1 MQKYSADLVRERW
14 ERKGTVDRPDI
25 LGKLIEARDPLTQ
38 ERLTFADLA
47 TNSST
52 NVVAGADTVVVS
64 LMGTLWNLLKTP
76 EAARTL
82 ANEIRQNVTPGV
94 VPEFA
99 SVSRLPYLDGCIKEG
114 MRLLTAFSGPMPRVS
129 PPGGLDIG
137 GLKIPAGTYMDVM
150 FSRIHQNELIFEEPL
165 AFKPER
171 WSGPNAVKLEYYFL
185 GVWLPKIIDHIQ
197 LTIAVQYRPS

>member
-14 ERKGTVDRPDI
+14 ERQGTIDRPDI

-64 LMGTLWNLLKTP
+64 LVGTLWNLLKTP
-76 EAARTL
+76 GAAQTL
-82 ANEIRQNVTPGV
+82 TNEIRQNVPPGEI
-94 VPEFA
+94 PEYA
-99 SVSRLPYLDGCIKEG
+99 SVSKLPYLDGCIKEG

-129 PPGGLDIG
+129 PSGGLEIDG
-137 GLKIPAGTYMDVM
+137 VQIPEGTYMNVM
-150 FSRIHQNELIFEEPL
+150 LSRVHQNELVFEEPL

-171 WSGPNAVKLEYYFL
+171 WSGPDAVKLEHYFL
-185 GVWLPKIIDHIQ
+185 GVSAPKIYLII
-197 LTIAVQYRPS
+197 SS